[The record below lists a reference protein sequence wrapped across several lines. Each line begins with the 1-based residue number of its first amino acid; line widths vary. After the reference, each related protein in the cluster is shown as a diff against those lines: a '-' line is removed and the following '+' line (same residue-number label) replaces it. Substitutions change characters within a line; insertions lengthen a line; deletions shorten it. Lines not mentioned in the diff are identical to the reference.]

1 MSIVLVRRAPEA
13 FDEGDVVLDVD
24 ATLITGTSDFEKAF
38 GPLEPLEVDLLV
50 LGASVFAADRAL
62 KRGER
67 EELSREIELRVPA
80 YNAVTLSRLA
90 PMFEEVLYRLS
101 YDSWTLNFR
110 QEPRD
115 ATTTAN
121 STRLL
126 PRSNGS
132 VLLFSG
138 GLDSLAAAIEFHGEG
153 LTLVSHQTRNR
164 QTRSA
169 QQLLADLLS
178 SSGLGSTHY
187 SFFVSSRN
195 GGQTAFKH
203 DAESSQR
210 TRSFLF
216 LCLAALVARRVG
228 SHEVLY
234 MAENG
239 QMAIHLALTS
249 ARIGAFST
257 NTAHPDVLQ
266 QMSTVLSAALGTS
279 ITFANP
285 YVHKTKAEV
294 VEPVVSRLPDSLAI
308 AHSCW
313 RNSRLPAGVTHC
325 GECIPCFVRRIALE
339 IHTNDPTPYARDVWS
354 EDVARLPPY
363 DIGRRNISDLCEFI
377 VSLGRSSNNDILH
390 HWPELFSSAIDTNEV
405 ISMYRRFAQEG
416 NAVLSGYT
424 SLVPFLT

>member
-1 MSIVLVRRAPEA
+1 MSTVLVRRAQEEP
-13 FDEGDVVLDVD
+13 DDGDVVLDIG
-24 ATLITGTSDFEKAF
+24 ATLITGTRDFEKAF
-38 GPLEPLEVDLLV
+38 GPLEPLEIDLLV
-50 LGASVFAADRAL
+50 LGAAVFAADRAL
-62 KRGER
+62 QRGER

-90 PMFEEVLYRLS
+90 PMFEAVLYRLS
-101 YDSWTLNFR
+101 YDSWTLDFR
-110 QEPRD
+110 QEPGVAPPTAGPAGP
-115 ATTTAN
+115 ATT
-121 STRLL
+121 
-126 PRSNGS
+126 SNGR

-138 GLDSLAAAIEFHGEG
+138 GLDSLAAAVEFHDEG
-153 LTLVSHQTRNR
+153 LTLVSHRTRNR
-164 QTRSA
+164 RTGTA
-169 QQLLADLLS
+169 QESLATLLS
-178 SSGLGSTHY
+178 SSGLGSPHH

-195 GGQTAFKH
+195 GGPTAFKH

-239 QMAIHLALTS
+239 QMAIHLALTP

-257 NTAHPDVLQ
+257 HTAHPDVLQ
-266 QMSTVLSAALGTS
+266 QMSAVVSAALGAT

-294 VEPVVSRLPDSLAI
+294 VEPVVSRLPDGLAI

-313 RNSRLPAGVTHC
+313 RNSRLPSGVTHC

-339 IHTNDPTPYARDVWS
+339 THTKDPTAYGRDIWN
-354 EDVARLPPY
+354 EDLSRLPPE
-363 DIGRRNISDLCEFI
+363 DIGRRNISDLCEF
-377 VSLGRSSNNDILH
+377 VVNLGRLSNNDMLH
-390 HWPELFSSAIDTNEV
+390 QWPELFSPAIDANEV
-405 ISMYRRFAQEG
+405 ISMYRRFAQE
-416 NAVLSGYT
+416 AHTVLSGYG